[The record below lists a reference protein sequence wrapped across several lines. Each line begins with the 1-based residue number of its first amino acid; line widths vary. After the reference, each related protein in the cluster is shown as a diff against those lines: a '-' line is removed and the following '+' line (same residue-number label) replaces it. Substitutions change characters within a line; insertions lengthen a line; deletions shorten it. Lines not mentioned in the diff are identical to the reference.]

1 MARVEKAGRQMEIGV
16 VGHPDFTLGFR
27 LAGVKRI
34 YDVEDPKNMEKRVR
48 EVVAKGEVG
57 ILVLHG
63 DAFAG
68 FPAPMRKELSN
79 MVRPVVIPVGPR
91 EDSDLRQKIKQA
103 VGVDLWK

>member
-1 MARVEKAGRQMEIGV
+1 MARVDKTARQMEIGV

-34 YDVEDPKNMEKRVR
+34 FDVEEPKNMEKRVR
-48 EVVAKGEVG
+48 EVISTGDVG

-63 DAFAG
+63 DDFAR

-79 MVRPVVIPVGPR
+79 IVRPVVIPVGPR
-91 EDSDLRQKIKQA
+91 EDSDLREKIKQA

>member
-1 MARVEKAGRQMEIGV
+1 MDRTARQMEIGV
-16 VGHPDFTLGFR
+16 IGHPEFTLGFR

-34 YDVEDPKNMEKRVR
+34 YEVEDPKQMEKRVR

-63 DAFAG
+63 DDFAG
-68 FPAPMRKELSN
+68 FSEPVRDELSS

-91 EDSDLRQKIKQA
+91 EDTDLREKIKQA

>member
-1 MARVEKAGRQMEIGV
+1 VARVDKTARQMEIGV

-34 YDVEDPKNMEKRVR
+34 FDVEEPKNMEKRLR
-48 EVVAKGEVG
+48 EVISTGDVG

-63 DAFAG
+63 DDFAR

-79 MVRPVVIPVGPR
+79 IVRPVVIPVGPR
-91 EDSDLRQKIKQA
+91 EDSDLREKIKQA

>member
-1 MARVEKAGRQMEIGV
+1 MARVDKTARQMEIGV

-34 YDVEDPKNMEKRVR
+34 FDVEEPKNMEKRLR
-48 EVVAKGEVG
+48 EVISTGDVG

-63 DAFAG
+63 DDFAR

-79 MVRPVVIPVGPR
+79 IVRPVVIPVGPR
-91 EDSDLRQKIKQA
+91 EDSDLREKIKQA